1 MTLTV
6 PTTYKALTEA
16 TAIALAK
23 TVYTFDHAA
32 QLTCR
37 EIGDGNLNYVFQIED
52 TETGKRIIIKQ
63 ALPYAKIIGES
74 WPLTLK
80 RATIEANVLRKHGEF
95 VPSLVPA
102 VYATDE
108 ELAITVMEDL
118 SHLEIVREGLIN
130 GQNFPRLSKDI
141 GEYLALTL
149 FHTSDYGLH
158 PFEKKRLAAEFSNP
172 ELCKITED
180 LIFTDPF
187 FDIDTNDYEPQLQSA
202 AEAIWSDRKLQLE
215 VAKLKKSF
223 LTESEALL
231 HGDLHTGS
239 VFASQTETKVI
250 DPEFGFYGPIGFDVG
265 LFLANLIFQSITREG
280 ENRQVIVD
288 DIGKTWEVFASS
300 FGELWNKQS
309 VESFRATEG
318 YLEYV
323 LGKVLTDATGFAGC
337 ELIRRTIGLA
347 HVKDLDSIEDTEKR
361 TSFKKQALET
371 GRALI
376 LQGQQTA
383 SIDDLLE
390 ILEEARK

>member
-6 PTTYKALTEA
+6 PTTYKALTEE

-23 TVYTFDHAA
+23 TVHAFTPDA

-52 TETGKRIIIKQ
+52 PNTGKRLIIKQ

-95 VPSLVPA
+95 VPSLVPE

-108 ELAITVMEDL
+108 ELATTVMEDL
-118 SHLEIVREGLIN
+118 SHLQIAREGLIN

-187 FDIDTNDYEPQLQSA
+187 FDIETNDYEPQLQSA
-202 AEAIWSDRKLQLE
+202 AEAIWNDGKLQLE

-239 VFASQTETKVI
+239 IFASEAETKVI

-265 LFLANLIFQSITREG
+265 LFLANLIFQSITRES
-280 ENRQVIVD
+280 ENRQVILEDVR
-288 DIGKTWEVFASS
+288 KTWDVFASS
-300 FGELWNKQS
+300 FTELWKKHS
-309 VESFRATEG
+309 VESFKETEG
-318 YLEYV
+318 YLQYV
-323 LGKVLTDATGFAGC
+323 LEKVLTDAAGFAGC

-347 HVKDLDSIEDTEKR
+347 HVKDLDSIEDTENR
-361 TSFKKQALET
+361 INFKKQALKT

-376 LQGQQTA
+376 LQRQETA
-383 SIDDLLE
+383 SIDDVLQ
-390 ILEEARK
+390 ILEEART